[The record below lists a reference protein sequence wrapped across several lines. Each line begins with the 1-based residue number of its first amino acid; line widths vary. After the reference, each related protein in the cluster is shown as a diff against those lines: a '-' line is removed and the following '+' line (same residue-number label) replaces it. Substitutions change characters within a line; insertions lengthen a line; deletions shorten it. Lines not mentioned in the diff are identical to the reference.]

1 MILHKKYAYAREPL
15 AVRECPAC
23 HFSCDP
29 DTNYY
34 GTRFKKLKINCKD
47 ESGENI
53 ILYACPKCGTLG
65 VDVCEIEYSD

>member
-15 AVRECPAC
+15 AIRECPVC

-29 DTNYY
+29 DATY
-34 GTRFKKLKINCKD
+34 GTGFKQLKISCKD

-53 ILYACPKCGTLG
+53 QLHACPKCGTVG
-65 VDVCEIEYSD
+65 VDIYEIKH